1 MVASRESGM
10 EREWK
15 EFECVRTIRAR
26 EMIMCG
32 CVQLLSGVLCVMLR
46 VLGESRQEAG

>member
-1 MVASRESGM
+1 MER